1 MWKDGKLN
9 KEVYT
14 EFITQT
20 TRLVDHYTLTEPM
33 EEVVVGKPTNPER
46 LDTAFDPIL
55 TETDFFYLDKQLPY
69 TLVAPDYVGIDT
81 YWYFASRT
89 KTPDPV
95 HPHYIESIPGPDGSG
110 AMVPTVITGVRAG
123 GNEEAGL
130 EFVQS
135 LLSRELQL
143 GREYYT
149 GSGYGLGYPV
159 IWEYVETLIQRKELY
174 NNQECAVQNSYEQTI
189 TNLRTVIIDEYLFE
203 QTLLA
208 AQSCY
213 RTENR
218 LSPEEA
224 AEALAEATR
233 IYLAEL
239 R

>member
-1 MWKDGKLN
+1 
-9 KEVYT
+9 
-14 EFITQT
+14 
-20 TRLVDHYTLTEPM
+20 M
-33 EEVVVGKPTNPER
+33 EEVVVGKPTNPES

-55 TETDFFYLDKQLPY
+55 PETDFFYSYHQLPY
-69 TLVAPDYVGIDT
+69 TLVAPAYVGIDT
-81 YWYFASRT
+81 YWYTDSGRRN
-89 KTPDPV
+89 PDPV
-95 HPHYIESIPGPDGSG
+95 YSHYIESIPGPDGTG

-123 GNEEAGL
+123 GHEEEGL

-143 GREYYT
+143 GREYYLV
-149 GSGYGLGYPV
+149 YGNDLGYPV
-159 IWEYVETLIQRKELY
+159 IWEHAETLVQQKEKY
-174 NNQECAVQNSYEQTI
+174 FNQECAVVNDYEETI

-218 LSPEEA
+218 LTPEEA
-224 AEALAEATR
+224 ADALIDATR